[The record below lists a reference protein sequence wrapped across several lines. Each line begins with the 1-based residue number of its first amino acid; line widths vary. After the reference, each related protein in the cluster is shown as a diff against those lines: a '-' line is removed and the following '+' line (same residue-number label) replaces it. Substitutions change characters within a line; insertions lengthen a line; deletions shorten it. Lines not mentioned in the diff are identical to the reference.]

1 LEAPLA
7 YDAIWAVALALNRT
21 LPVLNHK
28 GIRIESFNYRNGTV
42 IRDAIK
48 NALKDTQFL
57 GVSGLVA
64 FSERGTNL

>member
-1 LEAPLA
+1 M
-7 YDAIWAVALALNRT
+7 ALALNKT
-21 LPVLNHK
+21 LPLLARK

-48 NALKDTQFL
+48 DALKDTQFL

-64 FSERGTNL
+64 FSERGPHEVRASSAPAQ